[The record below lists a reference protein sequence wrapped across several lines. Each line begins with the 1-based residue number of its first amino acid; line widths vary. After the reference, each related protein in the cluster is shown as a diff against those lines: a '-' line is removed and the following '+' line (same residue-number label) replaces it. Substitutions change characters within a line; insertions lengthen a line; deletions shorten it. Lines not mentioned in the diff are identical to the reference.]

1 MDAFNV
7 AFRVPNLLRDLFAEH
22 DGLILASPEY
32 NALPTPLLINSF
44 DWLSVIPAEDGKP
57 SGAAATGGKP
67 VGLLAASPGALG
79 GIRALPI
86 VRNYLSTNF
95 AMVVVPEQLAL
106 PLADQQL
113 TTPERLA
120 KPDLDAV
127 LDFAAE
133 RYYETSGLFG
143 TPDQVL
149 PIVDKLHR
157 IGVDEIAC
165 LVDFGVATETVLDN
179 LPHLAR
185 VLDLVAQQA
194 TTSTD
199 GAEKADDLSIAELV
213 VTDILPLRLPSSS
226 RSDDGEIMGLKHRQH
241 PTFGVQFHPESIL
254 TEGGYDMLRNF
265 LKWAR

>member
-1 MDAFNV
+1 MTTTPSTRAPRLLVIAGSARIGSLNRQLADLAARRAQALGAETTV
-7 AFRVPNLLRDLFAEH
+7 VDLRSLELPVYDEDWAQAHGKPAGARRLRDLFAEH

-127 LDFAAE
+127 LD
-133 RYYETSGLFG
+133 R
-143 TPDQVL
+143 V
-149 PIVDKLHR
+149 
-157 IGVDEIAC
+157 
-165 LVDFGVATETVLDN
+165 VASVVRQ
-179 LPHLAR
+179 AR
-185 VLDLVAQQA
+185 
-194 TTSTD
+194 
-199 GAEKADDLSIAELV
+199 
-213 VTDILPLRLPSSS
+213 
-226 RSDDGEIMGLKHRQH
+226 
-241 PTFGVQFHPESIL
+241 
-254 TEGGYDMLRNF
+254 
-265 LKWAR
+265 

>member
-1 MDAFNV
+1 MTTTPSTRAPRLLVIAGSARIGSLNRQLADLAARRAQALGAETTV
-7 AFRVPNLLRDLFAEH
+7 VDLRSLELPVYDEDWAQAHGKPAGARRLRDLFAEH

-95 AMVVVPEQLAL
+95 AMVVVPEQLAEA
-106 PLADQQL
+106 LADQQL

-127 LDFAAE
+127 LDRVVASVVRQA
-133 RYYETSGLFG
+133 RW
-143 TPDQVL
+143 
-149 PIVDKLHR
+149 R
-157 IGVDEIAC
+157 IA
-165 LVDFGVATETVLDN
+165 
-179 LPHLAR
+179 
-185 VLDLVAQQA
+185 
-194 TTSTD
+194 
-199 GAEKADDLSIAELV
+199 GA
-213 VTDILPLRLPSSS
+213 
-226 RSDDGEIMGLKHRQH
+226 
-241 PTFGVQFHPESIL
+241 
-254 TEGGYDMLRNF
+254 
-265 LKWAR
+265 

>member
-1 MDAFNV
+1 MTTTPSTRAPRLLVIAGSARIGSLNRQLADLAARRAQALGAETTV
-7 AFRVPNLLRDLFAEH
+7 VDLRSLELPVYDEDWAQAHGKPAGARRLRDLFAEH

-57 SGAAATGGKP
+57 SGTAATGGKP

-127 LDFAAE
+127 LDRVVASVVRQA
-133 RYYETSGLFG
+133 RW
-143 TPDQVL
+143 
-149 PIVDKLHR
+149 R
-157 IGVDEIAC
+157 IA
-165 LVDFGVATETVLDN
+165 
-179 LPHLAR
+179 
-185 VLDLVAQQA
+185 
-194 TTSTD
+194 
-199 GAEKADDLSIAELV
+199 GA
-213 VTDILPLRLPSSS
+213 
-226 RSDDGEIMGLKHRQH
+226 
-241 PTFGVQFHPESIL
+241 
-254 TEGGYDMLRNF
+254 
-265 LKWAR
+265 